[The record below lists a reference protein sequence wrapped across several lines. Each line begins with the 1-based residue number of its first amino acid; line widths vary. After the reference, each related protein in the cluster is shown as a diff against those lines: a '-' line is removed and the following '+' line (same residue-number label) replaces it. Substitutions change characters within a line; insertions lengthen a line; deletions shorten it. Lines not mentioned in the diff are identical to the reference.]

1 MKEVT
6 VYELYKDEKLL
17 EELKDSEIVLE
28 GWVRTN
34 RDNGSLG
41 FIELNDGSFFKNLQ
55 LVYDNNTKLWN
66 SSWVNINIEED
77 LIINN
82 EIISE
87 LSPIISSEELDIFDT
102 YN

>member
-41 FIELNDGSFFKNLQ
+41 FIELMMVHFLR
-55 LVYDNNTKLWN
+55 
-66 SSWVNINIEED
+66 I
-77 LIINN
+77 
-82 EIISE
+82 
-87 LSPIISSEELDIFDT
+87 

>member
-6 VYELYKDEKLL
+6 VYELYKYEKLL

-41 FIELNDGSFFKNLQ
+41 FVELNDGSFFKNLQ
-55 LVYDNNTKLWN
+55 LVYDNNT
-66 SSWVNINIEED
+66 VNFEEVSHFSNGD
-77 LIINN
+77 GLVH
-82 EIISE
+82 
-87 LSPIISSEELDIFDT
+87 T
-102 YN
+102 